1 MSFFALLTYALQQFV
16 GRLDPDRMQRS
27 IQKAGEYALK
37 NRDGEDAG
45 ERVIEECQNAS
56 FFFSSL

>member
-1 MSFFALLTYALQQFV
+1 MFSFVLLTYTLQWFV
-16 GRLDPDRMQRS
+16 GRNDPDRMQRS
-27 IQKAGEYALK
+27 IQKVGEYALK
-37 NRDGEDAG
+37 NRDGEDAW

>member
-1 MSFFALLTYALQQFV
+1 MLSFVLLTYALQRFV
-16 GRLDPDRMQRS
+16 GRNDPDRTQLS
-27 IQKAGEYALK
+27 IQKAGEYMLK